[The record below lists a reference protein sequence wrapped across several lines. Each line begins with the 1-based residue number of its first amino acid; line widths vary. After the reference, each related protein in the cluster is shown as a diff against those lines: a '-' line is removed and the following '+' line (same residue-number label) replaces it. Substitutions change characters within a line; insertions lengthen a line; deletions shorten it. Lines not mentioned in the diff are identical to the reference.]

1 MTLFTATKNR
11 QADKDG
17 KQPPVSKKKRLS
29 RADRRQIE
37 AAIARANRTDRKEKS
52 AQDSIPYERM
62 WPDGIC
68 RVADGHY
75 TKTIQFQDINYQL
88 SQNEDKAAIFEG
100 WCDFLNY
107 FDSSIQFQLSFL
119 NLAASEETFARAIN
133 IPLQGDDFDT
143 IRVEYMTML
152 QNQLAKGNNGLIKT
166 KYLTFGVDADS
177 LKAAKP
183 RLERIETD
191 ILNNFKRVGVAAEAL
206 DGKARLAQLHGIFH
220 MDEQVPFRFEWEWLA
235 PSGLST
241 KDFIAPS
248 SFEFRTGKQ
257 FRMGKKYGAVSF
269 LQILAPELNDR
280 MLADFLD
287 MESSLIV
294 SLHIQS
300 VDQIKAIKTVKR
312 KITDLDKSKIEE
324 QKKAVRAGY
333 DMDIIPSDL
342 ATYGAEAKKLL
353 QDLQSRNERMFLV
366 TFLVLNTAD
375 NPRQLDNNVFQA
387 SSIAQK
393 YNCQLTRLDFQQE
406 EGLMSALP
414 LGFNQIEIQRGLT
427 TSSTAIFVPFTTQE
441 LFQNGK
447 EALYYGI
454 NALSNNLIMVD
465 RKLLKNPNGLIL
477 GTPGCFDGKTRILL
491 ADGST
496 PTFAELV
503 EAGITEAMVKA
514 YDYDTG
520 EIVDARAI
528 DIRIEKY
535 VDELK
540 VIELEDGTRL
550 CCTDTHLIMDAD
562 GQFIE
567 ANKIT
572 DGQRLSGGHVAVR
585 VAFQRLPEKVP
596 VYDLTVPKYGN
607 FLLANGLIVHNSGK
621 SFSAKREI
629 ANCFLLTNDD
639 IIICD
644 PEAEYAPLVERLH
657 GQVIKISP
665 TSTNYINPMDLNL
678 DYSDDES
685 PLSLKSDFILSLCE
699 LIVGGKE
706 GLQPVQKTII
716 DRCVR
721 LVYQTYLNDPRPEN
735 MPILEDLYN
744 LLRTQEEK
752 EAQYIA
758 TALEIYVTGSL
769 NVFNHQSNVD
779 INNRI
784 VCYDIKELGK
794 QLKKIGMLVVQDQVW
809 NRVTINRAA
818 HKSTR
823 YYIDEMHL
831 LLKEEQT
838 AAYTVEIWKRFRK
851 WGGIPTGITQNVKDL
866 LSSREVENI
875 FENSDFVY
883 MLNQAGG
890 DRQILAKQLGISP
903 HQLSYVTHSS
913 EGEGLLFYGS
923 TILPFVDHFP
933 KNTELYRIMTTKPQ
947 ELKKKEDE

>member
-1 MTLFTATKNR
+1 MKPTK
-11 QADKDG
+11 K
-17 KQPPVSKKKRLS
+17 LS
-29 RADRRQIE
+29 RADKRQIE
-37 AAIARANRTDRKEKS
+37 AAVARANRTDKKEQS

-62 WPDGIC
+62 WPDGVC
-68 RVADGHY
+68 RVADGRY

-88 SQNEDKAAIFEG
+88 SQNEDKTAIFEG

-107 FDSSIQFQLSFL
+107 FDSSIHFELSFL
-119 NLAASEETFARAIN
+119 NLAASEETFARAIS
-133 IPLQGDDFDT
+133 IPLQGDDFDS
-143 IRVEYMTML
+143 IRTEYVSML

-166 KYLTFGVDADS
+166 KYLTFGIDADS
-177 LKAAKP
+177 IRAAKP

-191 ILNNFKRVGVAAEAL
+191 ILNNFKRLGVAAQTL
-206 DGKARLAQLHGIFH
+206 DGKARLAQLHNIFH
-220 MDEQVPFRFEWEWLA
+220 MDEQSPFRFDWGWLA

-248 SFEFRTGKQ
+248 SFEFKTGRQ
-257 FRMGKKYGAVSF
+257 FRMGRKYGAVSF

-280 MLADFLD
+280 LLADLLD

-300 VDQIKAIKTVKR
+300 LDQVKAIKTVKR
-312 KITDLDKSKIEE
+312 KITELDRSKIEE

-342 ATYGAEAKKLL
+342 ATYGSEAKKLL

-375 NPRQLDNNVFQA
+375 TQRQLDNNIFQA

-406 EGLMSALP
+406 EGLMSCLP
-414 LGFNQIEIQRGLT
+414 LGLNQVEIQRGLT

-441 LFQNGK
+441 LFQDGK

-454 NALSNNLIMVD
+454 NALSSNLIMVD

-477 GTPGCFDGKTRILL
+477 GTPG
-491 ADGST
+491 
-496 PTFAELV
+496 
-503 EAGITEAMVKA
+503 
-514 YDYDTG
+514 
-520 EIVDARAI
+520 
-528 DIRIEKY
+528 
-535 VDELK
+535 
-540 VIELEDGTRL
+540 
-550 CCTDTHLIMDAD
+550 
-562 GQFIE
+562 
-567 ANKIT
+567 
-572 DGQRLSGGHVAVR
+572 
-585 VAFQRLPEKVP
+585 
-596 VYDLTVPKYGN
+596 
-607 FLLANGLIVHNSGK
+607 SGK

-629 ANCFLLTNDD
+629 ANCFLLTSDD

-657 GQVIKISP
+657 GQVIRISP

-721 LVYQTYLNDPRPEN
+721 LVYQDYLNDPRPEN
-735 MPILEDLYN
+735 MPILGDLYD
-744 LLRTQEEK
+744 LLRVQEEK

-769 NVFNHQSNVD
+769 NVFNHKSNVD
-779 INNRI
+779 VQNRI

-818 HKSTR
+818 RKSTR

-851 WGGIPTGITQNVKDL
+851 WGGKL
-866 LSSREVENI
+866 LCVWICMRAQSMPS
-875 FENSDFVY
+875 
-883 MLNQAGG
+883 
-890 DRQILAKQLGISP
+890 
-903 HQLSYVTHSS
+903 
-913 EGEGLLFYGS
+913 
-923 TILPFVDHFP
+923 
-933 KNTELYRIMTTKPQ
+933 
-947 ELKKKEDE
+947 

>member
-1 MTLFTATKNR
+1 M
-11 QADKDG
+11 
-17 KQPPVSKKKRLS
+17 QPVRTKKKLS
-29 RADRRQIE
+29 RADRKQIE
-37 AAIARANRTDRKEKS
+37 AAIARANRTDKKEKS

-88 SQNEDKAAIFEG
+88 SQNEDKTAIFEG

-107 FDSSIQFQLSFL
+107 FDSSIKFELSFL
-119 NLAASEETFARAIN
+119 NLAASKETFARAIS
-133 IPLQGDDFDT
+133 IPLQGDDFDS

-166 KYLTFGVDADS
+166 KYLTFGIDADS
-177 LKAAKP
+177 IKSARP

-191 ILNNFKRVGVAAEAL
+191 ILNNFKRLGVAAETL

-220 MDEQVPFRFEWEWLA
+220 MDEQLPFRFEWDWL
-235 PSGLST
+235 PSSGLST

-248 SFEFRTGKQ
+248 GFEFRTGKQ

-269 LQILAPELNDR
+269 VQILAPELNDR
-280 MLADFLD
+280 MLAEFLD
-287 MESSLIV
+287 MESNLVV

-375 NPRQLDNNVFQA
+375 TPRQLDNNVFQA

-406 EGLMSALP
+406 EGLMSCLP
-414 LGFNQIEIQRGLT
+414 LGLNQIEIQRGLT

-454 NALSNNLIMVD
+454 NALSSNLIMVD

-477 GTPGCFDGKTRILL
+477 GTPG
-491 ADGST
+491 
-496 PTFAELV
+496 
-503 EAGITEAMVKA
+503 
-514 YDYDTG
+514 
-520 EIVDARAI
+520 
-528 DIRIEKY
+528 
-535 VDELK
+535 
-540 VIELEDGTRL
+540 
-550 CCTDTHLIMDAD
+550 
-562 GQFIE
+562 
-567 ANKIT
+567 
-572 DGQRLSGGHVAVR
+572 
-585 VAFQRLPEKVP
+585 
-596 VYDLTVPKYGN
+596 
-607 FLLANGLIVHNSGK
+607 SGK

-629 ANCFLLTNDD
+629 ANCFLLTTDD
-639 IIICD
+639 VIICD

-721 LVYQTYLNDPRPEN
+721 LVYQDYLNDPRPEN
-735 MPILEDLYN
+735 MPVLEDLYN
-744 LLRTQEEK
+744 LLRAQDEK

-769 NVFNHQSNVD
+769 NVFNHRSNVD

-903 HQLSYVTHSS
+903 HQLSYVTHSG
-913 EGEGLLFYGS
+913 EGEGLLFYGA

-947 ELKKKEDE
+947 ELKKEDE

>member
-1 MTLFTATKNR
+1 MAYVPVPKDLSKVKTKVAFNLTKRQLVCFGSGALIGVPLFFLLRGPAGNSVAAMCMMLVMLPFCSARIGPITSTLRWSGRQISIRRCMTLFAAKTKR
-11 QADKDG
+11 QAEKAEPQT
-17 KQPPVSKKKRLS
+17 KTRRKLT
-29 RADRRQIE
+29 RAERKQIE
-37 AAIARANRTDRKEKS
+37 AAIARANRTDKKEQS

-68 RVADGHY
+68 KVADGRY

-107 FDSSIQFQLSFL
+107 FDSSIRFQLSFL
-119 NLAASEETFARAIN
+119 NLAAS
-133 IPLQGDDFDT
+133 
-143 IRVEYMTML
+143 L
-152 QNQLAKGNNGLIKT
+152 QNQLARGNNGLIKT
-166 KYLTFGVDADS
+166 KYLTFSIEADS
-177 LKAAKP
+177 IRTAKP

-191 ILNNFKRVGVAAEAL
+191 VLNNFKRLGVAAEAL
-206 DGKARLAQLHGIFH
+206 DGKARLAQLHAIFH
-220 MDEQVPFRFEWEWLA
+220 MDEQVPFQFEWEWL
-235 PSGLST
+235 PSSGLST

-248 SFEFRTGKQ
+248 GFEFRTGKQ
-257 FRMGKKYGAVSF
+257 FRMGRKYGAVSF
-269 LQILAPELNDR
+269 VQILAPELNDR

-294 SLHIQS
+294 NLHIQS
-300 VDQIKAIKTVKR
+300 VDQVKAIKTVKR
-312 KITDLDKSKIEE
+312 KITDLDRSKIEE

-342 ATYGAEAKKLL
+342 ATYGNEAKKLL

-375 NPRQLDNNVFQA
+375 NPRQLDNNIFQA

-393 YNCQLTRLDFQQE
+393 HNCQLVRLDFQQE
-406 EGLMSALP
+406 EGLMSSLP
-414 LGFNQIEIQRGLT
+414 LGLNQVEIQRGLT

-441 LFQNGK
+441 LFQSGR

-477 GTPGCFDGKTRILL
+477 GTPG
-491 ADGST
+491 
-496 PTFAELV
+496 
-503 EAGITEAMVKA
+503 
-514 YDYDTG
+514 
-520 EIVDARAI
+520 
-528 DIRIEKY
+528 
-535 VDELK
+535 
-540 VIELEDGTRL
+540 
-550 CCTDTHLIMDAD
+550 
-562 GQFIE
+562 
-567 ANKIT
+567 
-572 DGQRLSGGHVAVR
+572 
-585 VAFQRLPEKVP
+585 
-596 VYDLTVPKYGN
+596 
-607 FLLANGLIVHNSGK
+607 SGK

-629 ANCFLLTNDD
+629 ANCFLLTSDD
-639 IIICD
+639 VIICD

-721 LVYQTYLNDPRPEN
+721 LVYQNYLNDPRPEN
-735 MPILEDLYN
+735 MPILEDLYD
-744 LLRTQEEK
+744 LLRAQDEK

-769 NVFNHQSNVD
+769 NVFNHRSNV
-779 INNRI
+779 NVHNRI

-851 WGGIPTGITQNVKDL
+851 WGGIPTGK
-866 LSSREVENI
+866 
-875 FENSDFVY
+875 
-883 MLNQAGG
+883 
-890 DRQILAKQLGISP
+890 
-903 HQLSYVTHSS
+903 
-913 EGEGLLFYGS
+913 
-923 TILPFVDHFP
+923 
-933 KNTELYRIMTTKPQ
+933 
-947 ELKKKEDE
+947 

>member
-1 MTLFTATKNR
+1 M
-11 QADKDG
+11 
-17 KQPPVSKKKRLS
+17 
-29 RADRRQIE
+29 
-37 AAIARANRTDRKEKS
+37 IARANRSDKKEKS
-52 AQDSIPYERM
+52 AQDTITYQRM

-68 RVADGHY
+68 RVSDNHY
-75 TKTIQFQDINYQL
+75 TKTVQFQDINYQL
-88 SQNEDKAAIFEG
+88 SQNEDKTAIFES

-119 NLAASEETFARAIN
+119 NLAASEDSFARSIT
-133 IPLQGDDFDT
+133 IPPQGDDFDS
-143 IRVEYMTML
+143 IREEYTTML

-166 KYLTFGVDADS
+166 KYLTFGIDADS
-177 LKAAKP
+177 LRTAKP

-191 ILNNFKRVGVAAEAL
+191 IINNFKRMGVSAEPMN
-206 DGKARLAQLHGIFH
+206 GFQRLNQLHSIFH
-220 MDEQVPFRFEWEWLA
+220 MDEPQSFQFHWDWLA

-248 SFEFRTGKQ
+248 SFEFRNGRM
-257 FRMGKKYGAVSF
+257 FRMGKKFGAISF
-269 LQILAPELNDR
+269 VQILAPELNDR

-287 MESSLIV
+287 MESSLV
-294 SLHIQS
+294 VNLHIQS
-300 VDQIKAIKTVKR
+300 LDQVKAIKTVKR
-312 KITDLDKSKIEE
+312 KITDLDRAKIEE
-324 QKKAVRAGY
+324 QKKAVRSGY

-342 ATYGAEAKKLL
+342 ATYGTEAKKLL

-366 TFLVLNTAD
+366 TFLIMNTAD
-375 NPRQLDNNVFQA
+375 TQRQLENNVFQA
-387 SSIAQK
+387 GSIAQK

-406 EGLMSALP
+406 EGLMSSLP
-414 LGFNQIEIQRGLT
+414 LGWNQVEIQRGLT

-441 LFQNGK
+441 LFQNGV

-477 GTPGCFDGKTRILL
+477 GTPG
-491 ADGST
+491 
-496 PTFAELV
+496 
-503 EAGITEAMVKA
+503 
-514 YDYDTG
+514 
-520 EIVDARAI
+520 
-528 DIRIEKY
+528 
-535 VDELK
+535 
-540 VIELEDGTRL
+540 
-550 CCTDTHLIMDAD
+550 
-562 GQFIE
+562 
-567 ANKIT
+567 
-572 DGQRLSGGHVAVR
+572 
-585 VAFQRLPEKVP
+585 
-596 VYDLTVPKYGN
+596 
-607 FLLANGLIVHNSGK
+607 SGK

-629 ANCFLLTNDD
+629 SNAFLVTTDD

-657 GQVIKISP
+657 GQVIRISP
-665 TSTNYINPMDLNL
+665 TSRDYINPMDLNL
-678 DYSDDES
+678 DYSDDEN

-699 LIVGGKE
+699 LIVGGKD

-721 LVYQTYLNDPRPEN
+721 LVYKDYLNDPCPEK

-744 LLRTQEEK
+744 LLREQEEK

-769 NVFNHQSNVD
+769 NVFNHRTTVN

-809 NRVTINRAA
+809 NRVTVNRAA

-851 WGGIPTGITQNVKDL
+851 WGGRKSI
-866 LSSREVENI
+866 
-875 FENSDFVY
+875 
-883 MLNQAGG
+883 
-890 DRQILAKQLGISP
+890 
-903 HQLSYVTHSS
+903 
-913 EGEGLLFYGS
+913 GLICICLWTNAVLIGAE
-923 TILPFVDHFP
+923 I
-933 KNTELYRIMTTKPQ
+933 NN
-947 ELKKKEDE
+947 

>member
-1 MTLFTATKNR
+1 V
-11 QADKDG
+11 
-17 KQPPVSKKKRLS
+17 QPVKTKKKLS
-29 RADRRQIE
+29 RADKKQIE
-37 AAIARANRTDRKEKS
+37 AAIARANRTDKKGKS

-68 RVADGHY
+68 RVSDSHY

-88 SQNEDKAAIFEG
+88 SQNEDKTAIFEG

-107 FDSSIQFQLSFL
+107 FDSSIHFQLSFL
-119 NLAASEETFARAIN
+119 NLAASEETFANSIS
-133 IPLQGDDFDT
+133 IPPQRDAFDS
-143 IRVEYMTML
+143 IREEYTTML
-152 QNQLAKGNNGLIKT
+152 QNQLARGNNGLIKT
-166 KYLTFGVDADS
+166 KYLTFGIDADS
-177 LKAAKP
+177 IKAAKP

-191 ILNNFKRVGVAAEAL
+191 ILNNFKRLGVAARTL
-206 DGKARLAQLHGIFH
+206 DGKERLFQLHAVFH
-220 MDEQVPFRFEWEWLA
+220 MDEQLPFQFEWDWLA

-280 MLADFLD
+280 LLADFLD

-294 SLHIQS
+294 SMHIQS
-300 VDQIKAIKTVKR
+300 VDQVKAIKTVKR
-312 KITDLDKSKIEE
+312 KITDLDRSKIEE

-342 ATYGAEAKKLL
+342 ATYGSEAKKLL

-366 TFLVLNTAD
+366 SFLVLNTAD
-375 NPRQLDNNVFQA
+375 NPRQLGNNIFQA
-387 SSIAQK
+387 GSIAQK

-406 EGLMSALP
+406 EGLMSCLP
-414 LGFNQIEIQRGLT
+414 LGLNQIEIQRGLT

-477 GTPGCFDGKTRILL
+477 GTPG
-491 ADGST
+491 
-496 PTFAELV
+496 
-503 EAGITEAMVKA
+503 
-514 YDYDTG
+514 
-520 EIVDARAI
+520 
-528 DIRIEKY
+528 
-535 VDELK
+535 
-540 VIELEDGTRL
+540 
-550 CCTDTHLIMDAD
+550 
-562 GQFIE
+562 
-567 ANKIT
+567 
-572 DGQRLSGGHVAVR
+572 
-585 VAFQRLPEKVP
+585 
-596 VYDLTVPKYGN
+596 
-607 FLLANGLIVHNSGK
+607 SGK

-639 IIICD
+639 VIICD
-644 PEAEYAPLVERLH
+644 PEAEYAPLVDRLH

-699 LIVGGKE
+699 LIVGGKD

-744 LLRTQEEK
+744 LLRSQEEK

-851 WGGIPTGITQNVKDL
+851 WGGIPTGDWVCNL
-866 LSSREVENI
+866 L
-875 FENSDFVY
+875 
-883 MLNQAGG
+883 A
-890 DRQILAKQLGISP
+890 A
-903 HQLSYVTHSS
+903 
-913 EGEGLLFYGS
+913 
-923 TILPFVDHFP
+923 
-933 KNTELYRIMTTKPQ
+933 
-947 ELKKKEDE
+947 